1 MAVVATGFFDGVHLG
16 HRRVIGELVR
26 LARQKGGQ
34 AVAVTFS
41 QHPRA
46 VFQRDATSLRLLT
59 SPPERRRRLEALGV
73 DRVEELPFTPEFAA
87 MTAADYVREV
97 LVGRFGATDVVLGY
111 DNRFGSDS
119 LSTDELAGLLRD
131 SGLGCVQVPPLEIGD
146 ETVSSTKIRS
156 HLAAGRVDDAAA
168 MLGYDY
174 PLTGVVVPGKQLG
187 RRLGFPT
194 ANLQL
199 SDPRKQVPAR
209 GVYLTRSEVM
219 GRSFFSMTNV
229 GDIVET
235 NIFDFDR
242 DIYSLELTVSFLE
255 RVRDMRPFGS
265 LGELSA
271 QLAAD
276 AETCRRMALE
286 F

>member
-26 LARQKGGQ
+26 LARQRGEQ
-34 AVAVTFS
+34 ALAVTFS

-59 SPPERRRRLEALGV
+59 SPSERRSRLLALGV
-73 DRVEELPFTPEFAA
+73 DRVEELPFTPEFAS
-87 MTAADYVREV
+87 MTAAEYIRDV
-97 LVGRFGATDVVLGY
+97 LVDRFEAGAVVLGY

-119 LSTDELAGLLRD
+119 LSTDELAALLRS
-131 SGLGCVQVPPLEIGD
+131 SGLECVLVPPLQAGGA
-146 ETVSSTKIRS
+146 TVSSTKIRAL
-156 HLAAGRVDDAAA
+156 LAGGQVEDAAA
-168 MLGYDY
+168 MLGYGY
-174 PLTGVVVPGKQLG
+174 ALTGVVVPGKQLG
-187 RRLGFPT
+187 RTLGFPT

-199 SDPRKQVPAR
+199 SDPLKQVPAR

-235 NIFDFDR
+235 NIFDFDK
-242 DIYSLELTVSFLE
+242 DIYSLELTVTFLR
-255 RVRDMRPFGS
+255 RVRDMRSFGS
-265 LGELSA
+265 LQELSA
-271 QLAAD
+271 QLASD
-276 AETCRRMALE
+276 EETCRRMALE